1 MLTRKK
7 GFTLIELL
15 VVVAIIGVLASMVMS
30 SLNDARQKSRE
41 ARWQSEMRAVQT
53 ALELYYLDHG
63 SYPLATSWHGY
74 TASFGSHD
82 LSGPNA
88 YIGNA
93 GTGTADFT
101 PSYIATLPYAAPSGG
116 DHGFL
121 YHSAENGQEYKFLL
135 YNPERNI
142 IPMDEPV
149 DVNSPFKDQNVGSHR
164 YYSWALCEGDVGCL
178 L

>member
-1 MLTRKK
+1 MIMLTREK

-63 SYPLATSWHGY
+63 SYPISEDWDSAAVHWG
-74 TASFGSHD
+74 GQD

-93 GTGTADFT
+93 GPGTADFSPT
-101 PSYIATLPYAAPSGG
+101 YMATLPYAEGSRS
-116 DHGFL
+116 DDGFL
-121 YHSAENGQEYKFLL
+121 YWTPTTGEGYKLLL
-135 YNPERNI
+135 YDPGRTI
-142 IPMDEPV
+142 LDMSQPL
-149 DVNSPFKDQNVGSHR
+149 DVNHPFRDPVAWRSH
-164 YYSWALCEGDVGCL
+164 SWALCEGDVACAH
-178 L
+178 